1 MPYENSPADYYVGK
15 GKLWVD
21 LLDSDDART
30 GERYL
35 GNAPTFEITTN
46 QEKLD
51 HRSSADAAAA
61 KDASLVK
68 STDVSIRI
76 VLDEY
81 SKENV
86 ALAVAGDH
94 STLTQTSGSASDE
107 AVTAVAQD
115 RWYEL
120 AYRDV
125 SSVVVTGSEGT
136 PTYVVDEDYKVDAV
150 SGRLYI
156 VAGGDI
162 TAGTELEV
170 SYDYGE
176 LALDTTR
183 AVTDTDK
190 TAFLRFVSD
199 PSEGKAKEIQ
209 IWKVVLRSDGA
220 LPLITEDWGQ
230 ITLAGE
236 VESDT
241 ANHPNEPH
249 MRIIDL
255 E

>member
-1 MPYENSPADYYVGK
+1 MPYENSTADYYVGK
-15 GKLWVD
+15 GKIWID
-21 LLDSDDART
+21 LLDSDGART

-35 GNAPTFEITTN
+35 GNTPTFEITTS

-51 HRSSADAAAA
+51 HRSSATASAE

-68 STDVSIRI
+68 STDISLRI
-76 VLDEY
+76 VLEEFV
-81 SKENV
+81 KENV

-94 STLTQTSGSASDE
+94 STLSQTAGSAVAE

-136 PTYVVDEDYKVDAV
+136 PTYDVYDDYKVDAV
-150 SGRLYI
+150 SGRIYI
-156 VAGGDI
+156 VAGGAI
-162 TAGTELEV
+162 TAGTELEID
-170 SYDYGE
+170 YDYGD

-236 VESDT
+236 VESDRT
-241 ANHPNEPH
+241 NHPNEPH